1 MAFESWKDVNRI
13 RQHHCDAIYFYADL
27 KQQRFTVEENNILP
41 DELNPE
47 NHDILGAL
55 CSSSCLEEMEKKKVQ
70 SLYARIEQGMREP
83 INMKELE
90 TRAHIK
96 TQAGKVELMAIL
108 CYLETDENGL
118 VTEYVGL
125 IRPLRK
131 QELQEREILL
141 AFSNDKNPSIFI
153 NRIAE
158 FQMAHP
164 ERQYAYIQFD
174 IRKFKYINEKYGSD
188 TGDAILNYISET
200 LSSMCDENHLYC
212 RLAADIFQVVTY
224 YHSREE
230 IVDFIEKLDEQIR
243 KFGNIKFGL
252 TYGVN
257 IVPGTSTAYR
267 KNGDAAG
274 LARAKGKNTIL
285 NKVVFYEDTLMNTVK
300 HAGAIEEV
308 EEEALRKG
316 EFQVY
321 LQPKYLYDKNLAKIV
336 GAEALVRWIDEDGKS
351 KSPVDFIP
359 VFEKNGFI
367 YKLDCFMWE
376 TVCQLIRK
384 WIDEGKEPLPI
395 SVNVSRTYL
404 QKEDVAGYI
413 KNLIAKYEIPVE
425 LFQLEITETTENVE
439 SLKYINSLKNAGFT
453 LLMDDFGSG
462 YSSLSMLKDT
472 PFDVLKMDRL
482 FLDECLDSVQ
492 GKKIISHVISM
503 SNDLGLSII
512 AEGVENR
519 DVADFLH
526 DNGCKV
532 SQGFY
537 FSRPLPVSEFEKLR
551 DKRGIPF

>member
-55 CSSSCLEEMEKKKVQ
+55 CSSACLEEMEKKKVQ
-70 SLYARIEQGMREP
+70 GLYARIEQGMREP

-267 KNGDAAG
+267 KNGDAAA

-336 GAEALVRWIDEDGKS
+336 GAEALVRWIDADGKS

-367 YKLDCFMWE
+367 FKLDCFMWE
-376 TVCQLIRK
+376 TVCQLLRK

-537 FSRPLPVSEFEKLR
+537 FSRPLPVPEFEKLR

>member
-1 MAFESWKDVNRI
+1 
-13 RQHHCDAIYFYADL
+13 
-27 KQQRFTVEENNILP
+27 
-41 DELNPE
+41 
-47 NHDILGAL
+47 
-55 CSSSCLEEMEKKKVQ
+55 
-70 SLYARIEQGMREP
+70 
-83 INMKELE
+83 
-90 TRAHIK
+90 
-96 TQAGKVELMAIL
+96 
-108 CYLETDENGL
+108 
-118 VTEYVGL
+118 
-125 IRPLRK
+125 
-131 QELQEREILL
+131 
-141 AFSNDKNPSIFI
+141 
-153 NRIAE
+153 
-158 FQMAHP
+158 
-164 ERQYAYIQFD
+164 
-174 IRKFKYINEKYGSD
+174 
-188 TGDAILNYISET
+188 
-200 LSSMCDENHLYC
+200 
-212 RLAADIFQVVTY
+212 
-224 YHSREE
+224 
-230 IVDFIEKLDEQIR
+230 
-243 KFGNIKFGL
+243 
-252 TYGVN
+252 
-257 IVPGTSTAYR
+257 
-267 KNGDAAG
+267 
-274 LARAKGKNTIL
+274 
-285 NKVVFYEDTLMNTVK
+285 
-300 HAGAIEEV
+300 
-308 EEEALRKG
+308 
-316 EFQVY
+316 
-321 LQPKYLYDKNLAKIV
+321 
-336 GAEALVRWIDEDGKS
+336 
-351 KSPVDFIP
+351 
-359 VFEKNGFI
+359 
-367 YKLDCFMWE
+367 MWE

-537 FSRPLPVSEFEKLR
+537 FSRPLPVPEFEKLR